1 MKEICEYCGEVI
13 VPDPS
18 WTRGGCTGVLTLG
31 EDPYEAEIHDN
42 HTEVWM
48 CEGERGQRFMDT

>member
-1 MKEICEYCGEVI
+1 METCEYCGQKI

-18 WTRGGCTGVLTLG
+18 WTRGGCNGVFTLG
-31 EDPYEAEIHDN
+31 EDPYEVEIN
-42 HTEVWM
+42 NNYTEVWM